1 MQRIPTC
8 ARVAAKFSRAWA
20 NSTHGR
26 RPTFFFGEKRRR
38 LCGRRRPSARLRP
51 ADQGLLPKRI
61 YARTGFRFGVRAVP
75 LSPRAQ
81 YRRRLGHVRRFDVCS
96 RRGFRYRL
104 HCGRAGLSSST
115 NGLSV
120 IGATALETCALSLIA
135 AGGIGNAI
143 DRFVNGFVV
152 DFIDLTFMDFP
163 VFNIA
168 DIGVTCGFVL
178 LVIGY
183 LLATRPPSRKE
194 TTPSCDEGKEA
205 HHD

>member
-1 MQRIPTC
+1 M
-8 ARVAAKFSRAWA
+8 FGD
-20 NSTHGR
+20 ST
-26 RPTFFFGEKRRR
+26 FA
-38 LCGRRRPSARLRP
+38 L
-51 ADQGLLPKRI
+51 
-61 YARTGFRFGVRAVP
+61 GVV
-75 LSPRAQ
+75 
-81 YRRRLGHVRRFDVCS
+81 
-96 RRGFRYRL
+96 
-104 HCGRAGLSSST
+104 
-115 NGLSV
+115 SV
-120 IGATALETCALSLIA
+120 IVCIAVVLVFLFYEWAFGHRATALETCALSLIA

>member
-1 MQRIPTC
+1 MVESRHSSL
-8 ARVAAKFSRAWA
+8 AKSGGVFAGVAALWLVFDQLTKAYFQNAYTLGQVSA
-20 NSTHGR
+20 SD
-26 RPTFFFGEKRRR
+26 FGHR
-38 LCGRRRPSARLRP
+38 
-51 ADQGLLPKRI
+51 
-61 YARTGFRFGVRAVP
+61 
-75 LSPRAQ
+75 
-81 YRRRLGHVRRFDVCS
+81 
-96 RRGFRYRL
+96 
-104 HCGRAGLSSST
+104 
-115 NGLSV
+115 
-120 IGATALETCALSLIA
+120 ATALETCALSLIA

>member
-1 MQRIPTC
+1 MHNTG
-8 ARVAAKFSRAWA
+8 AAWGMFGD
-20 NSTHGR
+20 ST
-26 RPTFFFGEKRRR
+26 FA
-38 LCGRRRPSARLRP
+38 L
-51 ADQGLLPKRI
+51 
-61 YARTGFRFGVRAVP
+61 GVV
-75 LSPRAQ
+75 
-81 YRRRLGHVRRFDVCS
+81 
-96 RRGFRYRL
+96 
-104 HCGRAGLSSST
+104 
-115 NGLSV
+115 SV
-120 IGATALETCALSLIA
+120 IVCIAVVLVFLFYERAFGHRATALETCALSLIA

>member
-1 MQRIPTC
+1 M
-8 ARVAAKFSRAWA
+8 ARFDQLTKAYFQTLYARQVSASGSGCSFRLRNTGAAWGMFGDSTFALGVVSVVVCIAVVLVFLFYERA
-20 NSTHGR
+20 
-26 RPTFFFGEKRRR
+26 FGHR
-38 LCGRRRPSARLRP
+38 ATALRP
-51 ADQGLLPKRI
+51 A
-61 YARTGFRFGVRAVP
+61 
-75 LSPRAQ
+75 LSRSC
-81 YRRRLGHVRRFDVCS
+81 R
-96 RRGFRYRL
+96 
-104 HCGRAGLSSST
+104 
-115 NGLSV
+115 
-120 IGATALETCALSLIA
+120 
-135 AGGIGNAI
+135 GGIGNAI

-194 TTPSCDEGKEA
+194 TTSSCDEGKEA